1 MSGTIDMRYQLA
13 RGDFALDVELA
24 LSMRG
29 ITGIF
34 GPSGSGKTSL
44 LRCIAG
50 LEAPQNARLVVNGNS
65 WEDSGAGTRRPAHE
79 RRVAYV
85 FQEPRLFPHLDV
97 RGNLEY
103 ARKRADGGNAPDFET
118 IVGLLDLE
126 TLLPRRT
133 SSLSGGEAQ
142 RVAIARALLRAP
154 RFLLMDEPVTA
165 LDMARRGDILPMIE
179 RLHASLDIPVLYVS
193 HDIDEVCL
201 LCDQL
206 VVMQEGR
213 VHASGNLQ
221 DVLTQTDVPGL
232 GGDEA
237 GSVLRGTATAF
248 DDEYALTRV
257 AVDAGEVLVAGRI
270 DGELRLRVRA
280 ADVSLCREPATASS
294 ILNVL
299 PVTVRELRE
308 ESASSALVSLA
319 LGGDT
324 LLARITRRSVAELGL
339 AVGDSLY
346 AQIKSVSVRRASL

>member
-1 MSGTIDMRYQLA
+1 MSGFIDMRYRLA
-13 RGDFALDVELA
+13 RGNFNLDVDA
-24 LSMRG
+24 QLSMHG

-50 LEAPQNARLVVNGNS
+50 LENPDASRLVVDGNV
-65 WEDSGAGTRRPAHE
+65 WEDSTASERRAAHE

-97 RGNLEY
+97 RGNLDY
-103 ARKRADGGNAPDFET
+103 ARKRADSGETPDADQIIE
-118 IVGLLDLE
+118 LLDLE
-126 TLLPRRT
+126 SLLARRIDT
-133 SSLSGGEAQ
+133 LSGGEAQ

-165 LDMARRGDILPMIE
+165 LDMARRGEILPMIE
-179 RLHASLDIPVLYVS
+179 RLHASFGIPVIYVS

-206 VVMQEGR
+206 VVMQAGR
-213 VHASGNLQ
+213 VLASGDLQ
-221 DVLTQTDVPGL
+221 NVLTRTDLPGL

-237 GSVLRGTATAF
+237 GSVLQATVIAR
-248 DDEYALTRV
+248 DEEYDLTRV
-257 AVDAGEVLVAGRI
+257 AIDAGEMLVAGHV
-270 DGELRLRVRA
+270 DGSLRVRIRA
-280 ADVSLCREPATASS
+280 ADVSLCREPARATS

-299 PVTVRELRE
+299 PVTITHMRE
-308 ESASSALVSLA
+308 ESGPSVLVGLA
-319 LGGDT
+319 LGEDT
-324 LLARITRRSVAELGL
+324 LLARITRRSASELGL
-339 AVGDSLY
+339 SPGDKLY